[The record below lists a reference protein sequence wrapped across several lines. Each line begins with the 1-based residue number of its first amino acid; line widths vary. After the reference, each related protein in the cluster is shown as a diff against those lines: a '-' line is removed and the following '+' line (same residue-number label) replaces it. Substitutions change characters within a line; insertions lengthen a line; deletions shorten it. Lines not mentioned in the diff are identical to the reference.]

1 MTDFCQSQLPAK
13 SQCNSNLDDPGALR
27 LPSDLHG
34 GFATGQTSTPLP
46 MIWWGGAAMMNEI
59 GDYQAM
65 KLNIEIAEKTKN
77 HAMKF
82 FKTEP

>member
-1 MTDFCQSQLPAK
+1 MTDFCQSQLSAK

-34 GFATGQTSTPLP
+34 TGQTSTLLP
-46 MIWWGGAAMMNEI
+46 MGWWGGAALMNEI

-65 KLNIEIAEKTKN
+65 KLNIEIA
-77 HAMKF
+77 
-82 FKTEP
+82 